1 MKFLISYITSALS
14 GMTLLDVII
23 LALSLLSTACVILTS
38 YIRGIKKILF
48 LMAMGNLSI
57 ALGYFLDES
66 YSGAISCLIGAATA
80 IISGLYDA
88 KGRNV
93 PIFMVCIYAV
103 AFIVANLFTF
113 TAWYSSI
120 ALIASVVYVL
130 SVVQKS
136 GKFYRVWTIINL
148 LLWAAYDIF
157 AAAYG
162 SLTSHTI
169 MILFILSGIILDKIR
184 DKKEM
189 A

>member
-1 MKFLISYITSALS
+1 MEFLISYITSVLS
-14 GMTLLDVII
+14 EMTLLDGII

-38 YIRGIKKILF
+38 YIRGIKLILF

-57 ALGYFLDES
+57 ALGYLLDES
-66 YSGAISCLIGAATA
+66 YSGAVSCLIGAGTA

-88 KGRNV
+88 KGRDV
-93 PIFMVCIYAV
+93 PMFMICIYAV

-120 ALIASVVYVL
+120 ALVASVVYVL
-130 SVVQKS
+130 SVIQKS

>member
-1 MKFLISYITSALS
+1 M
-14 GMTLLDVII
+14 
-23 LALSLLSTACVILTS
+23 
-38 YIRGIKKILF
+38 
-48 LMAMGNLSI
+48 
-57 ALGYFLDES
+57 
-66 YSGAISCLIGAATA
+66 
-80 IISGLYDA
+80 
-88 KGRNV
+88 
-93 PIFMVCIYAV
+93 FMICIYAV

-120 ALIASVVYVL
+120 ALVASVVYVL
-130 SVVQKS
+130 SVIQKS